1 MRLGVDTSVL
11 VAAVHANHPMHK
23 PAAQWLDAAF
33 VAHEI
38 CVCHHSLLE
47 AYAVLT
53 RLPAAYRLSPS
64 EAVMVLRETLQQN
77 AAIAP
82 FAAESTWSVVQLLS
96 TIPAAGGASYDAYI
110 VEVLRSAGVD
120 AVVTYNAD
128 DFRRISGAL
137 DVVDPSD
144 L

>member
-1 MRLGVDTSVL
+1 
-11 VAAVHANHPMHK
+11 
-23 PAAQWLDAAF
+23 
-33 VAHEI
+33 
-38 CVCHHSLLE
+38 LLE

-96 TIPAAGGASYDAYI
+96 TIPAARGASYDAYI